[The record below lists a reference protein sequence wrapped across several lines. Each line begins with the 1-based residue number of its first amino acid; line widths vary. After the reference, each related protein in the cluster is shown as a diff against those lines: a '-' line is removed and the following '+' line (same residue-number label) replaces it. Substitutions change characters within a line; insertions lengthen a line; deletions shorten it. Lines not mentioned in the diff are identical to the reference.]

1 MQALTNRWH
10 WTCDWGLPRQSGAVG
25 VGERDDEPKGVVR
38 ACDSAYAG
46 EEDVTYT
53 EV

>member
-1 MQALTNRWH
+1 MTGGAK
-10 WTCDWGLPRQSGAVG
+10 RQCGAG
-25 VGERDDEPKGVVR
+25 VRVKHMMRLECVAT

-53 EV
+53 EI

>member
-1 MQALTNRWH
+1 MIGGAQRH
-10 WTCDWGLPRQSGAVG
+10 SGAVG
-25 VGERDDEPKGVVR
+25 EGERDDEAQVCGEG
-38 ACDSAYAG
+38 CDSAYAG